1 MTPELETLIR
11 DNPVGLACLFATPLG
26 RKLIRNAEDRFVFLS
41 ELAQMRADDDGMA
54 VISGVN
60 DEPT

>member
-1 MTPELETLIR
+1 MTPELETLIV
-11 DNPVGLACLFATPLG
+11 DNPVGLSCLFATELG

-54 VISGVN
+54 VNSGAEH
-60 DEPT
+60 D